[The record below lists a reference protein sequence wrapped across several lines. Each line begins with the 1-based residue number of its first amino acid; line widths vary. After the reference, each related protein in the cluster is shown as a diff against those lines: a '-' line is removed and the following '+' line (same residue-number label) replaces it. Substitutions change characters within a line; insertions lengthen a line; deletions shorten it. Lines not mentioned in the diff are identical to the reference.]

1 MSTSS
6 SSPMRPRR
14 RRSLIIASGG
24 GGRGF
29 AAAGAGGGE
38 NSPFDANVKR
48 LQRARAA
55 ESCAR
60 YYDRHAGWRHRRLV
74 RPRLDGEHQRGDDE
88 HGDHDDDDGDGGRER
103 AGKRPYDYLHDEVAR
118 RLVDRLDDIRVRP
131 EGFPLA
137 LELGTRGDVLYDAI
151 VDVGDYYHPDDD
163 GNDDDEIRVGRGG
176 VVRLVRIDS
185 CMPMLCR
192 DDAYRPSPSSPPSP
206 SSSSSPPPSPS
217 SVVCETFELASDSVD
232 GTSPLPFPDDT
243 FDLVMSS
250 MSLQWTND
258 LPRLLREV
266 ERILRPD
273 GCFLFAFPGGN
284 TLPELRSCMVLAEL
298 ERTGGVS
305 THVGPYVDPSH
316 VGGLL
321 TGCGFRLPTIDV
333 DDVRV
338 GYPNAMVLMEHLGR
352 MGEGNACSSRRDGVG
367 LGTFLGAACL
377 YGELYPGE
385 EEGGDGGGIVATA
398 QVIYGIAWKEHES
411 QQRPDD
417 RGSATRKL
425 TDISVTRTPPGA

>member
-1 MSTSS
+1 M
-6 SSPMRPRR
+6 MRPPRR
-14 RRSLIIASGG
+14 RRFLGIASGG
-24 GGRGF
+24 GGGRRGV
-29 AAAGAGGGE
+29 ASAKAGGAGGTGE

-55 ESCAR
+55 ESCER

-74 RPRLDGEHQRGDDE
+74 RPRRDGEHQDGDDE
-88 HGDHDDDDGDGGRER
+88 QCGDDDDEGR
-103 AGKRPYDYLHDEVAR
+103 KRTGSRPAVPYDYLHIEVAR
-118 RLVDRLDDIRVRP
+118 RLVDRLDDIRARP

-151 VDVGDYYHPDDD
+151 VDVEDYYHPDDD
-163 GNDDDEIRVGRGG
+163 EGNDDDEIRVGRGG

-185 CMPMLCR
+185 CMPMLRR

-206 SSSSSPPPSPS
+206 SSSLSS

-266 ERILRPD
+266 ERVLRPD
-273 GCFLFAFPGGN
+273 GCFLFALPGGN

-305 THVGPYVDPSH
+305 PHVGPYVDPSH

-321 TGCGFRLPTIDV
+321 TGCGFQLPTIDV

-385 EEGGDGGGIVATA
+385 EEEEEGEGGGIVASA

-425 TDISVTRTPPGA
+425 TDISVTRTPSGA